1 MTAQERRQF
10 VSLVAKSPHTVEA
23 TLRELGVSKSTYY
36 RWRGELQG
44 SKARQGPRG
53 AWNGLRPQERAAI
66 VQEARAQSGLSARE
80 LAYWL
85 CDHAGFSVSESTVYR
100 VLKAQ
105 GLLPDRPPERQP
117 AAQQFRRKTQR
128 PNEMWQS
135 DATRFLVP
143 GWGHYWLVS
152 VLDDYSRRI
161 LSWEL
166 VKDLQ
171 TPSLAE
177 AIQQAVEA
185 TGVVQAPVLT
195 RPALLTDNG
204 SGYIS
209 GAMGDFLRAHGL
221 RHLRARSHHPQTIG
235 KIERWHRT
243 MKDDVT
249 LVVRV
254 SPDELRG
261 AIAAFVAYYNARR
274 YHEALGNI
282 TPDDVYCGRRDAVL
296 ARRKRL
302 KIRTLVARRQ
312 HYRRMVTEGENPGA
326 GTPKVQLNS
335 TPDSSHKR

>member
-1 MTAQERRQF
+1 MQF
-10 VSLVAKSPHTVEA
+10 VSLVAKSPHTVQA

-36 RWRGELQG
+36 RWRAEV
-44 SKARQGPRG
+44 QGPKTRQRLPG
-53 AWNGLRPQERAAI
+53 AWNGLRPTERAAI
-66 VQEARAQSGLSARE
+66 VQEAHGQPALSARE

-85 CDHAGFSVSESTVYR
+85 CDHGGFSVSESTVYR
-100 VLKAQ
+100 VLKAE
-105 GLLPDRPPERQP
+105 GLLPDRRPEHQP
-117 AAQQFRRKTQR
+117 AAKEFRRKTQR

-152 VLDDYSRRI
+152 VLDDYSRKI

-166 VKDLQ
+166 VKDVQ

-209 GAMGDFLRAHGL
+209 RAMRDFLQAHGL
-221 RHLRARSHHPQTIG
+221 RHLRSRSHHPQTIG

-243 MKDDVT
+243 MKEDVT
-249 LVVRV
+249 LVVQV
-254 SPDELRG
+254 SPDQLRG
-261 AIAAFVAYYNARR
+261 AIAAFVEYYNGRR
-274 YHEALGNI
+274 YHEALGNV
-282 TPDDVYCGRRDAVL
+282 TPDDVYCGRRDAIL
-296 ARRKRL
+296 ARRKQL

-312 HYRRMVTEGENPGA
+312 HYRRTVMEGESPGT
-326 GTPKVQLNS
+326 GTSKV
-335 TPDSSHKR
+335 

>member
-10 VSLVAKSPHTVEA
+10 VSLVAKSPHTVQA
-23 TLRELGVSKSTYY
+23 TLRELGVSRSTYY
-36 RWRGELQG
+36 RWRGALQG
-44 SKARQGPRG
+44 SKTRQRLHG
-53 AWNGLRPQERAAI
+53 AWNGLRPQERAVI
-66 VQEARAQSGLSARE
+66 LQEAHAQSGMSARE

-85 CDHAGFSVSESTVYR
+85 CDHADFSVSESTVYR
-100 VLKAQ
+100 VLKAE
-105 GLLPDRPPERQP
+105 GLLPDRRPEHQP
-117 AAQQFRRKTQR
+117 AAKEFRHKTQR

-152 VLDDYSRRI
+152 VLDDYSRKI
-161 LSWEL
+161 LSWAL
-166 VKDLQ
+166 VQDVQ

-177 AIQQAVEA
+177 AIQQAVET

-209 GAMGDFLRAHGL
+209 RAMADFLRAHGL

-243 MKDDVT
+243 MKDDVM

-254 SPDELRG
+254 TPDELCG
-261 AIAAFVAYYNARR
+261 AIAAFVEYYNGRR
-274 YHEALGNI
+274 YHEAVGNV
-282 TPDDVYCGRRDAVL
+282 TPDDVYHGRRDAIL
-296 ARRKRL
+296 TRRKRL

-312 HYRRMVTEGENPGA
+312 HYRRIVTEGENPGA
-326 GTPKVQLNS
+326 GTPTV
-335 TPDSSHKR
+335 